1 MKRESDDRTAPYRV
15 ERGGYA
21 FLLPAAEVAV
31 LRRLPDFETEGEPA
45 VGDEFLR
52 FRAERWADNLSDA
65 GAEPGTIDVR
75 IDSTSAGRS
84 SSGRQASSPPR
95 SDGAQ
100 KLRIDRIVRS
110 IARKA

>member
-1 MKRESDDRTAPYRV
+1 MKRESEDRPAPYRV

-21 FLLPAAEVAV
+21 FELPAAEVAV

-45 VGDEFLR
+45 VADEFLR

-75 IDSTSAGRS
+75 IDLHQRRA
-84 SSGRQASSPPR
+84 
-95 SDGAQ
+95 
-100 KLRIDRIVRS
+100 KLERGGKLLFTAEI
-110 IARKA
+110 